1 MTTYPENSLLAIQA
15 AAELGFSYIEL
26 DIQLSKDYVPIVI
39 HDKNLKRTTGINKNV
54 RDLTSDEINS
64 FPVITSKQHEEYE
77 KLLCVPTLKQAVELL
92 NHYSHVTLFVEIK
105 RQSIE
110 YFQEKNV
117 INQTLEVLKNANF
130 NVVIISFVENVI
142 EYVQQLKRYPVGL
155 VVKKYD
161 EEHYLKAIE
170 IQPNYLFC
178 NVKKINNKL
187 FNLWHGTWKW
197 ALYDLKN
204 PARAYELL
212 QEGASLIETGD
223 IVKLSSSDLFQ

>member
-54 RDLTSDEINS
+54 RDLTSDEINT
-64 FPVITSKQHEEYE
+64 FPVISSQQYEEHE
-77 KLLCVPTLKQAVELL
+77 KLLFVPTLKQAVELL
-92 NHYSHVTLFVEIK
+92 NHYSQVTLFVEIK

-117 INQTLEVLKNANF
+117 INETLDALKNANF

-142 EYVQQLKRYPVGL
+142 EHVQQLKKYPVGW
-155 VVKKYD
+155 VVKEYD

-178 NVKKINNKL
+178 NVKKINIKL
-187 FNLWHGTWKW
+187 SNLWHGTWKW
-197 ALYDLKN
+197 VLYDLKS
-204 PARAYELL
+204 PARAYKLL
-212 QEGASLIETGD
+212 REGVSLIETGD

>member
-54 RDLTSDEINS
+54 RDLTSDEINT
-64 FPVITSKQHEEYE
+64 FPVISSQQYEEYE
-77 KLLCVPTLKQAVELL
+77 KLLFVPTLKQAVELL
-92 NHYSHVTLFVEIK
+92 NHYSQVTLFVEIK

-117 INQTLEVLKNANF
+117 INETLDALKNANF

-142 EYVQQLKRYPVGL
+142 EHVQQLKKYPVGW
-155 VVKKYD
+155 VVKEYD

-178 NVKKINNKL
+178 NVKKINIKL
-187 FNLWHGTWKW
+187 SNLWHGTWKW
-197 ALYDLKN
+197 VLYDLKS
-204 PARAYELL
+204 PARAYKLL
-212 QEGASLIETGD
+212 REGVSLIETGD